1 MQPDLECQDPDNW
14 DCYCLSCKRQMRA
27 AWIDF
32 RDFLIHALLVA
43 FVIASCAAYCLHF
56 KKLT

>member
-1 MQPDLECQDPDNW
+1 MRPDSECQDPDNW

-32 RDFLIHALLVA
+32 RDFLIYALLVA

-56 KKLT
+56 